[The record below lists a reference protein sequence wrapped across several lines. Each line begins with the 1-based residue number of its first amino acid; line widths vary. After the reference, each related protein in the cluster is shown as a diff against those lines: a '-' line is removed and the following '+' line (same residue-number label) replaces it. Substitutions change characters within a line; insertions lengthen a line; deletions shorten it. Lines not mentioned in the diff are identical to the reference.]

1 MTLRRNVGFHS
12 RPRSVDRAAP
22 SIVVGSI
29 FAAIALLA
37 AVQPGP
43 TKPSNSKPLVLV
55 PSTLVPGT
63 AVLPLDAGQR
73 HLDVAGQRLPDH
85 LSIEGAQVMPDAAQ
99 QFTIGS
105 H

>member
-1 MTLRRNVGFHS
+1 MTVYRNVGFRT

-29 FAAIALLA
+29 FAAIVLLA
-37 AVQPGP
+37 AMQPGP
-43 TKPSNSKPLVLV
+43 TKPLISKPLV
-55 PSTLVPGT
+55 LVPGT

-85 LSIEGAQVMPDAAQ
+85 LGIEGAQIMSNPAQ
-99 QFTIGS
+99 QVSIGGP
-105 H
+105 

>member
-12 RPRSVDRAAP
+12 WPRSVDWAAP

-29 FAAIALLA
+29 FAAIVLLA
-37 AVQPGP
+37 AVRSSP
-43 TKPSNSKPLVLV
+43 TERSDGKPRALAL
-55 PSTLVPGT
+55 GT

-99 QFTIGS
+99 QFTIGGP
-105 H
+105 

>member
-12 RPRSVDRAAP
+12 RPRSVDWAAP

-29 FAAIALLA
+29 FAAIVLLA
-37 AVQPGP
+37 AVQSGS
-43 TKPSNSKPLVLV
+43 TQLSNSKPVA
-55 PSTLVPGT
+55 LVPGA

>member
-1 MTLRRNVGFHS
+1 MTVRRNVGFHS

-29 FAAIALLA
+29 FAAIVLLA
-37 AVQPGP
+37 ALQPSP
-43 TKPSNSKPLVLV
+43 TKPLISKPLV
-55 PSTLVPGT
+55 LVPGT

-85 LSIEGAQVMPDAAQ
+85 LGIEGAEVVANPAQ
-99 QFTIGS
+99 QVSIGGP
-105 H
+105 